1 MKTLKKKTKKRIPS
15 WDELREMFRET
26 DKRFQE
32 TDKKFQETDKK
43 FQDTDKKFQ
52 ETDKKFQ
59 ETDKKFQVTDK
70 MFQETDKV
78 FQEADKMLQ
87 ETARR
92 SQETERRIQ
101 RTDKQVDRAC
111 EKLAELANSF
121 SSQTGHIIEGLMEPS
136 AMRMFQERGYNI
148 NRCWKNFK
156 RYVKE
161 LDKRLEVDL
170 LLLDDEIAIIV
181 EVKTNCTC
189 KNIDHFVS
197 QMQSFKKVCPEYAD
211 KKILLAIAAINYD
224 REAVQHAHKQGLFV
238 IRVSNDNIFTL
249 DSTDGDTL
257 LTL

>member
-1 MKTLKKKTKKRIPS
+1 MKTLKKKTKERIPS
-15 WDELREMFRET
+15 WDELKEMYKET
-26 DKRFQE
+26 DRMFKETDRKFQESWQQMQKTSLQMQE
-32 TDKKFQETDKK
+32 TDRKMQETDR
-43 FQDTDKKFQ
+43 QMQ
-52 ETDKKFQ
+52 Q
-59 ETDKKFQVTDK
+59 
-70 MFQETDKV
+70 
-78 FQEADKMLQ
+78 
-87 ETARR
+87 
-92 SQETERRIQ
+92 
-101 RTDKQVDRAC
+101 TDKQVDKTC
-111 EKLAELANSF
+111 KELHEVAQFLKSLT
-121 SSQTGHIIEGLMEPS
+121 SQTGHIIEGLMEPS

-197 QMQSFKKVCPEYAD
+197 QMQSFKDVCPEYAD
-211 KKILLAIAAINYD
+211 KNILLAIAAINYD
-224 REAVQHAHKQGLFV
+224 REAIQHAHKQGLFV
-238 IRVSNDNIFTL
+238 IRVTNDNIFTL

>member
-1 MKTLKKKTKKRIPS
+1 MKLLMKKKRKRIPS
-15 WDELREMFRET
+15 WDELREMFRE
-26 DKRFQE
+26 
-32 TDKKFQETDKK
+32 
-43 FQDTDKKFQ
+43 TDKKFQ

-59 ETDKKFQVTDK
+59 ETDKKFQETARR
-70 MFQETDKV
+70 FQETDR
-78 FQEADKMLQ
+78 KMQ
-87 ETARR
+87 
-92 SQETERRIQ
+92 Q
-101 RTDKQVDRAC
+101 TDIQVDRTC

-136 AMRMFQERGYNI
+136 AMRMFQEKGYNI

-156 RYVKE
+156 RYAKE

-224 REAVQHAHKQGLFV
+224 REAVQHAHKLGLFV